1 MASKLK
7 LRMGV
12 ADDPTALQPSLNDCL
27 AAMIQQAEPLFVG
40 VLRGLEQGV
49 VAAGPRRVTSFQR
62 PNVKEAIGHLNA
74 AAPAVTASFVKELT
88 RLVYEGGGKDQPAP
102 ETLRFEDLQLFEDA
116 QLDQSIE
123 VARAQQEVAGSV
135 DDSLPALD
143 ALISSML
150 GWRTIQPGLN
160 PIRPDVFVRSLQ
172 AALAEHVPDAAVR
185 EVLIVPAAGLL
196 GVSLR
201 KLYREMADWLR
212 STGIEPAVP
221 VGGRIQKGTAAQA
234 APVQDTV
241 AKTLLTLDRLRK
253 LLAGDFD
260 QPKKA
265 DFLHTVPASMA
276 LLQDLKKADELV
288 KRLEQRPKP
297 SPAPRDPLD
306 MLAATPA
313 PTAPPRIGQQLG
325 EEVVRL
331 MFDNLLEDRRLLPGL
346 KHQLKKIE
354 PAVHRL
360 TEQDSRFFSD
370 RNHPARQLLDRITQ
384 RSLAF
389 TSEDEAGWKRFEAT
403 LEKSSRWLGSKVI
416 DADTFGEMLDELEKE
431 WSGQDAHAKQR
442 REEAARALLHAEQ
455 RNLLAQKLAADFAEM
470 LQGMDVAD
478 FVGDFL
484 KGAWAQVVAEAQLSC
499 EDGSSDPYG
508 YRQLVDDLIWS
519 IQKSSAQRGRARRLV
534 QMIPGLLQRLRE
546 GLQRIGYPPEL
557 TQRFFDHLITLHR
570 AAVQEGRGTRE
581 ARQAQEAADKAWAED
596 SQFSDS
602 GQDEIQLWLDQNEVY
617 QSGFVVEEVFL
628 EPERVAAPEAAHLE
642 AEQAGKEEARR
653 QAQAAAAQAPAQ
665 AAQAGSAAKPQ
676 APQPDEEIDLENL
689 IPEGP
694 RDELRIGTWAEIQ
707 IKGEWVRAQLTWCS
721 PHATLFMFTSTA
733 GGGAHSM
740 SRRTLDKLR
749 SNGHLRVVADR
760 PVLEEALDQVAQA
773 ALKNSIEKKE

>member
-7 LRMGV
+7 LRLGV

-27 AAMIQQAEPLFVG
+27 AAMIQQAEPLLLG
-40 VLRGLEQGV
+40 ILNGLEQGV
-49 VAAGPRRVTSFQR
+49 IASGSRRVQSFQR
-62 PNVKEAIGHLNA
+62 PPVKQAILELNTH
-74 AAPAVTASFVKELT
+74 APAVAACFIKELT
-88 RLVYEGGGKDQPAP
+88 RLVYEGGGKDQQAP
-102 ETLRFEDLQLFEDA
+102 EALRFQDLQLFEDE

-123 VARAQQEVAGSV
+123 VARAQQEVASSV

-160 PIRPDVFVRSLQ
+160 PLRPDVFIRSLQ
-172 AALAEHVPDAAVR
+172 ATLAEHVPDATVR

-201 KLYREMADWLR
+201 KLYREMSDWLR

-221 VGGRIQKGTAAQA
+221 VGGRVNRGAGAAGG
-234 APVQDTV
+234 APVTDTV

-253 LLAGDFD
+253 LLHGDFD

-265 DFLHTVPASMA
+265 DFLHTVPASMG

-297 SPAPRDPLD
+297 ATAPPKDPLD
-306 MLAATPA
+306 LLSDTPV
-313 PTAPPRIGQQLG
+313 TRELPRIGQQLG

-331 MFDNLLEDRRLLPGL
+331 MFDNLAEDRRLLPGF
-346 KHQLKKIE
+346 KRQLKKIE

-389 TSEDEAGWKRFEAT
+389 TSEDDPGWARFEAT
-403 LEKSSRWLGSKVI
+403 LEKTSRWLGSKVI
-416 DADTFGEMLDELEKE
+416 DADTFGEMLDELEQE
-431 WSGQDAHAKQR
+431 WTGQDSSAKQR

-455 RNLLAQKLAADFAEM
+455 RNLLAQKLAAEFNQQ
-470 LQGMDVAD
+470 LQAADVAD

-499 EDGSSDPYG
+499 EDGSSDPHG

-519 IQKSSAQRGRARRLV
+519 VQKSTAQRGRARRLV
-534 QMIPGLLQRLRE
+534 QMIPGLLQQLRE

-557 TQRFFDHLITLHR
+557 TPRFFDHLITLHR
-570 AAVQEGRGTRE
+570 AAVQEGRT
-581 ARQAQEAADKAWAED
+581 APAAKAAQEAADAAWAEQ
-596 SQFSDS
+596 SQFSDTA
-602 GQDEIQLWLDQNEVY
+602 QDEIQMWLDDNEV
-617 QSGFVVEEVFL
+617 QESGYLGSETDMEA
-628 EPERVAAPEAAHLE
+628 ERVAAPEAAHLE
-642 AEQAGKEEARR
+642 AEQAAQEQARR
-653 QAQAAAAQAPAQ
+653 AAEPVAPAE
-665 AAQAGSAAKPQ
+665 AADSMSEPGPAPAGAA
-676 APQPDEEIDLENL
+676 D
-689 IPEGP
+689 GP
-694 RDELRIGTWAEIQ
+694 VAELRAGTWAEIQ
-707 IKGEWVRAQLTWCS
+707 IRGEWVRAQLTWCS
-721 PHATLFMFTSTA
+721 PHATLFMFTSI
-733 GGGAHSM
+733 GGAAHSM

-749 SNGHLRVVADR
+749 NSGQLRVVADR
-760 PVLEEALDQVAQA
+760 PVVEEALDQVAQA
-773 ALKNSIEKKE
+773 ALKNSLDKKT